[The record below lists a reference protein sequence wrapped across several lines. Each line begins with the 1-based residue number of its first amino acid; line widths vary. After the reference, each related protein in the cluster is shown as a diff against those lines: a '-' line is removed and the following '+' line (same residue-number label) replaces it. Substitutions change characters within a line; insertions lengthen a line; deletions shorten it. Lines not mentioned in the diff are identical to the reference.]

1 MILIPGEPKHH
12 CDPPVRVGAY
22 GGQVISGVVAQV
34 HVTVGS
40 VYPRIHPV
48 VIFSSSMMRNW
59 KRRIQQ
65 LGESPHLFFLD
76 LLIHSAFISL
86 PSSLPILL
94 LSPLPFCL
102 PCPCVS
108 MTMGTTP
115 LPQLKK
121 LF

>member
-1 MILIPGEPKHH
+1 MIHQL
-12 CDPPVRVGAY
+12 RVGAY

-34 HVTVGS
+34 LVTVGS
-40 VYPRIHPV
+40 VYPRVHPV
-48 VIFSSSMMRNW
+48 VTFSSSMMRNW
-59 KRRIQQ
+59 KRRIQH

-86 PSSLPILL
+86 PSSLPILS

-108 MTMGTTP
+108 MTMHTP
-115 LPQLKK
+115 PVKK
-121 LF
+121 IVLVELQ